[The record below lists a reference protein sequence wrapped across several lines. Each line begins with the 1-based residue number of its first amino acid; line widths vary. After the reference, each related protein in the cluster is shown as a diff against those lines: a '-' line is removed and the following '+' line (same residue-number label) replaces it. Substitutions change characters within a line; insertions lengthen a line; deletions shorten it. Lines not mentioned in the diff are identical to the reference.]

1 MLEQTVGSLTT
12 ATKETKGKVV
22 FGVDG
27 AVGTLAQINYSM
39 SMGPM
44 NCVIA
49 TGRWPFLPT
58 PRLRIDISQDTQN
71 LARLRSRIFKTMEIR

>member
-12 ATKETKGKVV
+12 ATQVV

-49 TGRWPFLPT
+49 TGRWPFRPT

-71 LARLRSRIFKTMEIR
+71 LARLRSRIFKTSEIR